1 MALVTPGLGL
11 IVWMTVA
18 FLVVWIGLGKFAWPA
33 ILETIKEREEN
44 IANALASAENAKAEM
59 EKLQSDNERILKEA
73 REERDTILKEAKEIK
88 DKLIADAE
96 GQAKEKAAK
105 IVADANANIQNEKA
119 AAMAEIKSHVAALS
133 VEIAEKILKSELADD
148 KKQKEL
154 VDNLL
159 NDIKLN

>member
-11 IVWMTVA
+11 IVWMTIA
-18 FLVVWIGLGKFAWPA
+18 FLAVWIGLGKFAWPA

-73 REERDTILKEAKEIK
+73 REERDVILKEAKEIK

>member
-73 REERDTILKEAKEIK
+73 REERDVILKEAKEIK